1 MPSPVG
7 VFFFFWFADFR
18 SKADCPILEEMV
30 TVSVDGTVLDR
41 IAKIMSYLRLGSSGK
56 VLKKKKK
63 DREVKGKIAAIG
75 NDYDEDERVSKNDG
89 EILKYRIDKEN
100 LPPPPPP
107 LKKGHPDSKEKQGP
121 AFRVEEDDMFRV
133 SVQA

>member
-1 MPSPVG
+1 
-7 VFFFFWFADFR
+7 
-18 SKADCPILEEMV
+18 MV
-30 TVSVDGTVLDR
+30 LCYR

-121 AFRVEEDDMFRV
+121 AVRVEEDDMFRV